1 MWKRTDE
8 KIPMAD
14 AKDLTKT
21 NDTRAVQE
29 TQHALAADGEEL
41 AALLHSDDEG
51 VLLALL
57 KNPALAE
64 ADVTVLLARKN
75 LPTAVIEEICK
86 RRDWLKTY
94 ALKKALACHPHTPR
108 LVSSRLLKELYLM
121 DLVQIALLPG
131 VSVELKR
138 NAEDQ
143 LATRL
148 PQLPLGQ
155 KITLARRGPPRVA
168 GSLLAEGHPLVVPVA
183 LDNSHLTAAQILK
196 ALAREDV
203 PESVVQAIAQHRKW
217 SCDYN
222 VRLALVR
229 NPATTLAVSLSFLPE
244 LTVSDLH
251 ELAAPGI
258 LPEPLRKY
266 LEAETQRRIR
276 ASEMSGKE
284 GGLNRSM
291 QHHLIY
297 VCSLKVVLNEAR
309 ETVWAFCDREK

>member
-1 MWKRTDE
+1 MT
-8 KIPMAD
+8 D

-21 NDTRAVQE
+21 NDARAVQE
-29 TQHALAADGEEL
+29 TQLALTANGEVP
-41 AALLHSDDEG
+41 AALLHSDDEE

-57 KNPALAE
+57 KTPALVE
-64 ADVTVLLARKN
+64 TDITVLLARKS

-108 LVSSRLLKELYLM
+108 LVSLRLLKELYLM

-155 KITLARRGPPRVA
+155 KITLARRGPTRIT

-196 ALAREDV
+196 ALAREAV
-203 PESVVQAIAQHRKW
+203 PESVVQAIAQHHKW

-229 NPATTLAVSLSFLPE
+229 NPATTLATSLSFLPE
-244 LTVSDLH
+244 LTVSDLR
-251 ELAAPGI
+251 ELAAPGV
-258 LPEPLRKY
+258 LPEALRKY
-266 LEAETQRRIR
+266 LEAETHRRIR
-276 ASEMSGKE
+276 AGEKSAAGKE
-284 GGLNRSM
+284 PFDQSKPSKD
-291 QHHLIY
+291 
-297 VCSLKVVLNEAR
+297 V
-309 ETVWAFCDREK
+309 